1 MRELNYNEVQEI
13 SGGKFRLRIN
23 LGAAIGTIVVGIL
36 SGGPVGLGYA
46 IGAIIIQQG
55 VNSLED
61 MAVNGAPY

>member
-1 MRELNYNEVQEI
+1 MRELSYSEVEEV
-13 SGGKFRLRIN
+13 SGGKFKLRIN

-46 IGAIIIQQG
+46 LGAIIIQQG

-61 MAVNGAPY
+61 MAVNDAPY